1 MVDIKLVIARYNEK
15 IDWIKSPNHVIYN
28 KGNQLNDPTKIVIE
42 MPNVGREGHT
52 YLTHI
57 VKNYNN
63 LNDYTVFLQGDP
75 FPHSGNLSLNLSKIH
90 DSISKGEKIT
100 FKFLSEW
107 LPECEFSGCK
117 HHWEPLP
124 LKESYK
130 RIFGSEPPTE
140 KFTFGAG
147 AQFIVSK
154 ETIHKR
160 PLAFYKNIISFLD
173 YSVNPMEGYII
184 ERFWGFIFSH

>member
-63 LNDYTVFLQGDP
+63 LSDYTVFLQGDP
-75 FPHSGNLSLNLSKIH
+75 FPHSGNLSLNLSKIITG
-90 DSISKGEKIT
+90 SLAPFNLALFVASKDALL
-100 FKFLSEW
+100 F
-107 LPECEFSGCK
+107 CC
-117 HHWEPLP
+117 
-124 LKESYK
+124 
-130 RIFGSEPPTE
+130 GS
-140 KFTFGAG
+140 
-147 AQFIVSK
+147 
-154 ETIHKR
+154 
-160 PLAFYKNIISFLD
+160 
-173 YSVNPMEGYII
+173 
-184 ERFWGFIFSH
+184 

>member
-75 FPHSGNLSLNLSKIH
+75 FPHSGNLPLNLSKIQ
-90 DSISKGEKIT
+90 ICT
-100 FKFLSEW
+100 
-107 LPECEFSGCK
+107 
-117 HHWEPLP
+117 
-124 LKESYK
+124 
-130 RIFGSEPPTE
+130 
-140 KFTFGAG
+140 
-147 AQFIVSK
+147 
-154 ETIHKR
+154 
-160 PLAFYKNIISFLD
+160 
-173 YSVNPMEGYII
+173 
-184 ERFWGFIFSH
+184 